1 MNGTERFE
9 TEPALADVRAVDVL
23 PRRAA
28 VLPEPSPWLVA
39 TEAASYT
46 RVSPKTIYREARLGR
61 LRHARVGGRRELRF
75 LRAWLDEWLVA
86 TSEPIE
92 VRR

>member
-1 MNGTERFE
+1 METERNAY
-9 TEPALADVRAVDVL
+9 PS
-23 PRRAA
+23 
-28 VLPEPSPWLVA
+28 SPWLLA
-39 TEAASYT
+39 SEAARYARLSERT
-46 RVSPKTIYREARLGR
+46 LYREARLGR

-75 LRAWLDEWLVA
+75 LRTWIDEWLTA